1 MPLIKQSEGEKQART
16 LNALL
21 NYNCSSNII
30 VVSSKTSYPTSLHKH
45 VYRVRRKVRTSL
57 GEWERHF

>member
-21 NYNCSSNII
+21 NYI
-30 VVSSKTSYPTSLHKH
+30 VVSSQTSCPTSLHKH
-45 VYRVRRKVRTSL
+45 IYRVLRKVRTSL

>member
-21 NYNCSSNII
+21 NYI

-45 VYRVRRKVRTSL
+45 IYRVLRKVRTSL